1 MGRLLFDSGMVSSM
15 RPKKYYT
22 IPKESL
28 EPFLADIEEFLNFF
42 VIEAQRILFA
52 ENVYATVA
60 VSPSV
65 P

>member
-1 MGRLLFDSGMVSSM
+1 MVSSM

-28 EPFLADIEEFLNFF
+28 EPFLADVEEFLNFF

-60 VSPSV
+60 VSFHVARKSRSSH
-65 P
+65 